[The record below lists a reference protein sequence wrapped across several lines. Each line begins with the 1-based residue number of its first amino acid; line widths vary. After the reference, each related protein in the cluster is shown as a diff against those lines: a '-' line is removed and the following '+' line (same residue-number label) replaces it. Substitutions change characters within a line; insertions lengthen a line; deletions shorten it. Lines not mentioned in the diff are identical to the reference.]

1 MLARLGRWAR
11 GRAEAR
17 NPWTNVYGLA
27 RTILAGATAST
38 LLATHES
45 VLFHPVAGPAGDP
58 PFCVQYPLRA
68 GLFCLAPSDHLGVAR
83 YIAAA
88 LLLVVASGWR
98 PRITGLVHWWVSASL
113 QVNAVCVDGGDQ
125 ATAVLTLLLLP
136 LTLTD
141 SRKWHWQSCSDL
153 PITEALV
160 RRRIIALGGHLLIR
174 LQVAGI
180 YFHAA
185 IAKFAVPEWADG
197 TALYYFFRHPTFGAS
212 SWLTPALAVLLGTGV
227 TLSLVT
233 WSVLVFEYFMSTG
246 LVMPPR
252 GRRILLGLGILFH
265 FGIMLI
271 HGLVTFSLAMMAAI
285 VLYLRPLECEFSLK
299 RVSTVTAA
307 LRSLRFAWGPP
318 QRA

>member
-11 GRAEAR
+11 ARAESR

-27 RTILAGATAST
+27 RTILATATAST

-68 GLFCLAPSDHLGVAR
+68 GLFCLAPSDHLGFAR
-83 YIAAA
+83 YIGAA

-98 PRITGLVHWWVSASL
+98 PRITGLLHWWVSASL

-141 SRKWHWQSCSDL
+141 SRTWHWQSCGAE
-153 PITEALV
+153 PVTEMLL
-160 RRRIIALGGHLLIR
+160 RRRLIALGGHMLIR

-185 IAKFAVPEWADG
+185 IAKFSVPEWADG

-212 SWLTPALAVLLGTGV
+212 SWLAPALTLLLGSGV
-227 TLSLVT
+227 GLSLVT

-252 GRRILLGLGILFH
+252 GRRLLLGLGILFH
-265 FGIMLI
+265 SGIILI
-271 HGLVTFSLAMMAAI
+271 HGLVTFSVAMMAAL
-285 VLYLRPLECEFSLK
+285 VLYLRPLEAEFSLS
-299 RVSTVTAA
+299 RVLAVPGFMRR
-307 LRSLRFAWGPP
+307 LRWSGRAP